1 MTPDRQDD
9 WHRLFGLTLTDVFSD
24 TPWRVELEKDLA
36 MQRQLLDV
44 VIIERTAPGAAAADL
59 PDGLDNLRA
68 HNLLTYKSKQ
78 EPLDGWALHE
88 LIGHYVNYRK
98 LLGPKRRLRPESDF
112 QLYAVATRQPQELT
126 RGRLL
131 QPTDAPG
138 VYDVAWGTA
147 TIRLIVLN
155 AIASHPRNAAWEL
168 FSTRQERIRHGAAH
182 YRPRRPG
189 TWELLR
195 CLYFIHFLEDPNMA
209 RTIEDLMREA
219 RQFFLHSLTPE
230 ERRAV
235 LDELPPEEVVKHF
248 TPEERLRGLK
258 PEDVLQRFDPEE
270 RLRGLKPEDVL
281 QRFDP
286 EERLRGL
293 GPEER
298 LRGLGPEE
306 RLRGLGPEE
315 LRKLQDYLK
324 NLH

>member
-1 MTPDRQDD
+1 MTLDRLDD

-44 VIIERTAPGAAAADL
+44 VIIEQTAPGGVAADL
-59 PDGLDNLRA
+59 PDGLDHLRA

-78 EPLDGWALHE
+78 ESLNGWALHE

-98 LLGPKRRLRPESDF
+98 LISPKPRLLPESDF
-112 QLYAVATRQPQELT
+112 QLYAVATRYPQGLA
-126 RGRLL
+126 RGQTLK
-131 QPTDAPG
+131 PTARPG
-138 VYDVAWGTA
+138 VYDVTWGTS

-155 AIASHPRNAAWEL
+155 AMAQDPRNAAWDL
-168 FSTRQERIRHGAAH
+168 FSTQHNRIWHGVQN
-182 YRPRRPG
+182 YRPRRAG
-189 TWELLR
+189 TWDLLYR
-195 CLYFIHFLEDPNMA
+195 LYLIHILEDANMA
-209 RTIEDLMREA
+209 NTMEEYVREI
-219 RQFFLHSLTPE
+219 RQQFLHSLTPE
-230 ERRAV
+230 ERFAV
-235 LDELPPEEVVKHF
+235 LDQLPPEEVIKHL
-248 TPEERLRGLK
+248 TPEERLRGL
-258 PEDVLQRFDPEE
+258 
-270 RLRGLKPEDVL
+270 G
-281 QRFDP
+281 P

-324 NLH
+324 TLH